1 MQDTV
6 SADVVSSTEQILEQ
20 AEAADSKV
28 TLNLYR
34 NSRSLFDNING
45 MCSVFGGKIIA
56 ALQPLKRTKKI
67 KRCLFVFSKVLNGH
81 LKSDHLKKTFCSLF

>member
-28 TLNLYR
+28 TLDLYS
-34 NSRSLFDNING
+34 NGRSLFDHIN
-45 MCSVFGGKIIA
+45 VY
-56 ALQPLKRTKKI
+56 
-67 KRCLFVFSKVLNGH
+67 V
-81 LKSDHLKKTFCSLF
+81 

>member
-1 MQDTV
+1 MCCVCVLFFFFVQDTV

-34 NSRSLFDNING
+34 NGRSLFDNING
-45 MCSVFGGKIIA
+45 MCSVFGGKIIM
-56 ALQPLKRTKKI
+56 
-67 KRCLFVFSKVLNGH
+67 
-81 LKSDHLKKTFCSLF
+81 KKTMCQIFVL